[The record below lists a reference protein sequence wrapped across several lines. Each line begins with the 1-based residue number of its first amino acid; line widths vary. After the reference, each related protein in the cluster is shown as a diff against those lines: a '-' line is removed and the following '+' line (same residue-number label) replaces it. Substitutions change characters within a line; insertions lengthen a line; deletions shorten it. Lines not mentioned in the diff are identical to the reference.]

1 MVNIHTSWARG
12 PISPEHMPCPC
23 PFLEYKACHI
33 PVYYR
38 CRIQKSNHIR
48 PLFIEYFSVLCKS
61 SWRPKSRYG
70 NLAMVAMHDRRI
82 SRCCWLMVTLLQGQG
97 LSLVFFPLKSKSIR
111 AAHKELVTSWT
122 IPTYS
127 SSIDQVTSFDA
138 SNHVRFYR
146 ILKELCKSVM
156 YSGMGRFSIRESNTI
171 VCCIEHLNI

>member
-1 MVNIHTSWARG
+1 MFIEDQSEDNLSFQVITWLLPIIYRTEWRMVNIHTSWARG
-12 PISPEHMPCPC
+12 PISPEHMPCLC

-82 SRCCWLMVTLLQGQG
+82 WKSPGVVDSWWPFSRDKDCHWYSFRSNRRASEPLTKNLLHPERFLRTPLQLTKSRLLMHQIMF
-97 LSLVFFPLKSKSIR
+97 VF
-111 AAHKELVTSWT
+111 T
-122 IPTYS
+122 
-127 SSIDQVTSFDA
+127 
-138 SNHVRFYR
+138 
-146 ILKELCKSVM
+146 
-156 YSGMGRFSIRESNTI
+156 ES
-171 VCCIEHLNI
+171 